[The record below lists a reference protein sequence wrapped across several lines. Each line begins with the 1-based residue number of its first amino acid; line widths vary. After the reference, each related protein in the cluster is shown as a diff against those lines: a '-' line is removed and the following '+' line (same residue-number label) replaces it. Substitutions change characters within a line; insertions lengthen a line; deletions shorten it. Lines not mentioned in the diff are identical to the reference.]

1 MAAKLPCTDCQYSDV
16 CRYLKDVVN
25 TINGIHNSLVSR
37 KDGPLPIQIEVHC
50 DFYKEEAV
58 VMKEIE
64 MTNNAG
70 AIRVW
75 RGSDFKWIP
84 DETIAE
90 NMVRAYLHD
99 EEGVNVSPHDGV
111 GVYIV
116 WQCYILGNHKYLIAT
131 TGDDHMY
138 FEVTYDATKGVWYLD
153 RYDKKSNFELELDY
167 NDDNVESDILVRD
180 IVNYK

>member
-1 MAAKLPCTDCQYSDV
+1 MAAKIPCTDCRHSDV
-16 CRYLKDVVN
+16 CRYLKDLVN
-25 TINGIHNSLVSR
+25 TINDIYKRLASR
-37 KDGPLPIQIEVHC
+37 KDGRLPIQIEVHC
-50 DFYKEEAV
+50 EFYERE
-58 VMKEIE
+58 EIE
-64 MTNNAG
+64 MANNAG
-70 AIRVW
+70 AVRIW

-116 WQCYILGNHKYLIAT
+116 WQCYILGNYKYLIAT
-131 TGDDHMY
+131 TGNDNMY
-138 FEVTYDATKGVWYLD
+138 FEVTYDSTKSVWYLD

-167 NDDNVESDILVRD
+167 NDDNVESNILVKNIID
-180 IVNYK
+180 YK

>member
-1 MAAKLPCTDCQYSDV
+1 MAAKLPCPDCHHSDV
-16 CRYLKDVVN
+16 CKYLKDVVN
-25 TINGIHNSLVSR
+25 TINDIYKRLALR
-37 KDGPLPIQIEVHC
+37 KEGRLPIQIEVHC
-50 DFYKEEAV
+50 EFYEGEEI
-58 VMKEIE
+58 K
-64 MTNNAG
+64 MTNSAG

-99 EEGVNVSPHDGV
+99 EEGINVSPHDGV

-116 WQCYILGNHKYLIAT
+116 WQCYILGNYKYLIAT
-131 TGDDHMY
+131 TGNDNMY
-138 FEVTYDATKGVWYLD
+138 FEVTYDSTKGVWYLD

-167 NDDNVESDILVRD
+167 NDDNVESDIFVKD
-180 IVNYK
+180 ITNYK